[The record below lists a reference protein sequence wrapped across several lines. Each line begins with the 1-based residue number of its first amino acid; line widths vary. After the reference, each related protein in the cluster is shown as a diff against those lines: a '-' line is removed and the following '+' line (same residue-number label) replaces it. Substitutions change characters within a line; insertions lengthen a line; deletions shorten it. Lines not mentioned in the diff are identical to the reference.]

1 MELLSVPFSRLF
13 WNDSY
18 DAQITLR
25 GLVRTEP
32 DGLVVEFRRSEN
44 RWGLGPSSEDQ
55 IRTVVIPWDEVQSL
69 QYRQWWIFHAS
80 LLLQTRTLRAL
91 EGVPKAQGNEVSL
104 PIARR
109 DRLAARDLAAT
120 VEMALAD
127 RRLAALE
134 APSSPRALPPY

>member
-13 WNDSY
+13 WNDAY

-32 DGLVVEFRRSEN
+32 EGLVLEFRRSEN
-44 RWGLGPSSEDQ
+44 RWGMGPAREDE
-55 IRTVVIPWDEVQSL
+55 IRTVVIPWSEVQSL
-69 QYRQWWIFHAS
+69 NYRQWWIIRAV
-80 LLLQTRTLRAL
+80 LVLRTRTLRAL
-91 EGVPKAQGNEVSL
+91 EGVPKAQGNEITL

-134 APSSPRALPPY
+134 SPSAPPALPPG